1 MIDNSYFEHSDCVY
15 YWEKLHDEYECG
27 EGHWWW
33 ETGCYNGGDVETFS
47 VCENFREK

>member
-33 ETGCYNGGDVETFS
+33 EIGCYNDGDVEIFG